1 MVGLKL
7 HDIFSIPTTFP
18 TQWTMN
24 NEQWK
29 LLTDIQVKCKLYKVY
44 IYIYLVGIYGLR
56 MRDILSIHPK
66 ECSSFPNRYTLRLQR
81 TCHCYT
87 RTPSDIT
94 FLLSVDKFEFKS
106 KHFHLCSLGNGH
118 THTAMRA
125 SAIIVKFSHLSSFDL
140 AITNASVC
148 LAVWIVQWTLKND
161 VYTFWYYTDDIIAIS
176 NIKSS
181 QKYVSFASFSCLPI
195 VISNTQIETNAYT
208 VHTPHTTHIHS
219 GQTTILCLDGT

>member
-44 IYIYLVGIYGLR
+44 IYIYMVGIYGLR

-87 RTPSDIT
+87 LTPSDIT

-106 KHFHLCSLGNGH
+106 KHFHLAMDTHTHSNARVCNNRKILTSLVVWLGHNQCVCVFGCLNRAVNVEKWCIHVLVLYRRHYSHQQYKIVAEICLFRFILVSSYCHFQHTDRDERIHSTHSTHH
-118 THTAMRA
+118 THT
-125 SAIIVKFSHLSSFDL
+125 
-140 AITNASVC
+140 
-148 LAVWIVQWTLKND
+148 
-161 VYTFWYYTDDIIAIS
+161 
-176 NIKSS
+176 
-181 QKYVSFASFSCLPI
+181 
-195 VISNTQIETNAYT
+195 
-208 VHTPHTTHIHS
+208 
-219 GQTTILCLDGT
+219 